1 MEDEKK
7 DIEKDK
13 KDYERVL
20 IFYKFSIIFGMF
32 LIVVGTTD
40 INDSGGGV
48 IFLGLMM
55 VLMGSCLWVGQKK
68 DQEMLGKKQSSQ
80 EIIQIDK
87 KITKKF
93 SIKIFIEK
101 IRKKVK
107 TIFSNVCSILSSPI
121 TTNVI
126 LIIIVCMLSGIKC
139 SVVNYHLSSYSIT
152 SAIKDALDDYGFIQ
166 VRRY

>member
-1 MEDEKK
+1 
-7 DIEKDK
+7 
-13 KDYERVL
+13 
-20 IFYKFSIIFGMF
+20 MF
-32 LIVVGTTD
+32 LIVVGAID

-68 DQEMLGKKQSSQ
+68 EQEMLGKKQSSQ

-101 IRKKVK
+101 IRKK
-107 TIFSNVCSILSSPI
+107 
-121 TTNVI
+121 
-126 LIIIVCMLSGIKC
+126 
-139 SVVNYHLSSYSIT
+139 
-152 SAIKDALDDYGFIQ
+152 
-166 VRRY
+166 